1 MSDKTNTKSPG
12 ADRGQTGHGATNVE
26 PARTELVASNGEGA
40 MPASE
45 DVVVVGDGVVVLENF
60 VERNPDVVDLI
71 SRSDDRAEAAH
82 RLLGVG
88 AQAAKVVE
96 TDLSAQVMERRIDEL
111 TGHVDSRVDE
121 FVKKVEALVEEETGL
136 LPTALAENRKR
147 FEDILG
153 EAVDPDK
160 KSSMISK
167 LEALLTD
174 TSAKAASTMKEV
186 LSLDDEDS
194 QLSKLTRE
202 FKRGLDEQTTKL
214 EGEIQGVRDLVA
226 GAAGIASEREKGTA
240 KGRDFEDQ
248 VSDEASRIAAPHGDV
263 AEAVGDREEVTKKG
277 DTLVHL
283 DEADTFGLPG
293 RFVIEAKNT
302 KLSLRKIYEQLDA
315 GMENRDAQVGIAVF
329 KYQEQAPTQVP
340 FHPHG
345 NKAIVVYDPEGENH
359 ALLLGYMWA
368 RMMVRQALASTA
380 GVDIDVARSTE
391 LVDEAKRG
399 LELAKALKGNHTK
412 AKNAIDAAG
421 KNVDDMVGKVRQA
434 LDNLADELEA
444 SGDSE

>member
-1 MSDKTNTKSPG
+1 
-12 ADRGQTGHGATNVE
+12 
-26 PARTELVASNGEGA
+26 
-40 MPASE
+40 
-45 DVVVVGDGVVVLENF
+45 
-60 VERNPDVVDLI
+60 
-71 SRSDDRAEAAH
+71 
-82 RLLGVG
+82 
-88 AQAAKVVE
+88 
-96 TDLSAQVMERRIDEL
+96 
-111 TGHVDSRVDE
+111 
-121 FVKKVEALVEEETGL
+121 
-136 LPTALAENRKR
+136 
-147 FEDILG
+147 
-153 EAVDPDK
+153 
-160 KSSMISK
+160 
-167 LEALLTD
+167 
-174 TSAKAASTMKEV
+174 MKEV

-248 VSDEASRIAAPHGDV
+248 VSAEASRIAAPHGDV

-277 DTLVHL
+277 DTVVHL

-302 KLSLRKIYEQLDA
+302 KLGLRKIYEQLDA

-329 KYQEQAPTQVP
+329 KHQEQAPTQVP
-340 FHPHG
+340 FHSHG

-380 GVDIDVARSTE
+380 GVDIDVARAME

-399 LELAKALKGNHTK
+399 LELARALKGNHTK

-444 SGDSE
+444 SGDGE